1 METAEVKESV
11 PLTPDVETLE
21 EEFTSIA
28 AELKEAKA
36 RDSAGEDTTSSD
48 GEHTSEWLKAKTQE
62 LQEKILAKLPEDK
75 REAWISKGQGIL
87 EQYGLVEESQE
98 LKNSF
103 IAKGMELLRSNK
115 ELSTFS

>member
-1 METAEVKESV
+1 M
-11 PLTPDVETLE
+11 
-21 EEFTSIA
+21 
-28 AELKEAKA
+28 
-36 RDSAGEDTTSSD
+36 
-48 GEHTSEWLKAKTQE
+48 KAKTQE

>member
-36 RDSAGEDTTSSD
+36 RDSAGEGMSSD
-48 GEHTSEWLKAKTQE
+48 SIPVSTRLCGSEIDHFL
-62 LQEKILAKLPEDK
+62 
-75 REAWISKGQGIL
+75 ISI
-87 EQYGLVEESQE
+87 
-98 LKNSF
+98 SF
-103 IAKGMELLRSNK
+103 
-115 ELSTFS
+115 